1 MMRYNYTSEAT
12 VWKLA
17 TYSSGKTGYIESVV
31 KVRGFFGPTVM
42 THVVDTA
49 TFVDQQYQF
58 ICAGLSSIAEGDQ
71 LVIDTVRYTV
81 KGTAR
86 HRQLSQD
93 NLVCTIFRPV
103 KN

>member
-1 MMRYNYTSEAT
+1 MIRYNYTSEAT
-12 VWKLA
+12 VFKLT
-17 TYSSGKTGYIESVV
+17 TYASGKTAFLESVTP
-31 KVRGFFGPTVM
+31 VRGFFGPTVM

-49 TFVDQQYQF
+49 SFIDQQYQF
-58 ICAGLSSIAEGDQ
+58 TCDGRSSIEEGDQ
-71 LVIDTVRYTV
+71 LVIDLVRYTV
-81 KGTAR
+81 KGVAR